1 MTSLSRRARFAAI
14 ILVVMLAP
22 SLLWSQVPGAPNAV
36 ADVSIRLQSTG
47 GSPLEGA
54 LVALLDGRDSVIAE
68 GLSREDGRRML
79 RAPPGTY
86 RVRARRIG
94 FLPFISH
101 PVVLPQ
107 REELLLTV
115 ETPHVVLNSIV
126 VNARS
131 GCKPNDSDSRSL
143 GVVWDEI
150 DKALR
155 ASQLTIQDL
164 AGFGRGR
171 LYRKELG
178 YDGAV
183 LSSDTTFFPIT
194 NRRPFGTRDPE
205 ALAQRGYVLGDHVF
219 GWDYSGPDETVLRSE
234 SFAQTHCF
242 RLVREAARRG
252 QIGVAFEPIPRRSTP
267 DIKGVLWV
275 DDRTSELREMAFS
288 YVNAGPVSQFNG
300 GGFTRF
306 MRLPSGAWLVS
317 EWWLRAPRLEMRTS
331 PYSAPR
337 YSAVGYIENGGG
349 ILSSVRQARNV
360 VDSLNTKR

>member
-1 MTSLSRRARFAAI
+1 
-14 ILVVMLAP
+14 MLPP
-22 SLLWSQVPGAPNAV
+22 SLLWSRVSGAQEAV
-36 ADVSIRLQSTG
+36 SDVSVRLQSTG
-47 GSPLEGA
+47 GRPLEGA
-54 LVALLDGRDSVIAE
+54 LVALLDGRDSVVAE
-68 GLSREDGRRML
+68 GLSSEDGRRVL
-79 RAPPGTY
+79 RALGGTY

-101 PVVLPQ
+101 PVVLP
-107 REELLLTV
+107 RRDDLLLIV

-131 GCKPNDSDSRSL
+131 GCKPSDADSRSL

-155 ASQLTIQDL
+155 ASQLTTQDL

-205 ALAQRGYVLGDHVF
+205 VLALRGYVLGDHVF

-234 SFAQTHCF
+234 AFARTHCF
-242 RLVREAARRG
+242 RLVREARRPG
-252 QIGVAFEPIPRRSTP
+252 QIGVAFEPTPGRTTP

-275 DDRTSELREMAFS
+275 DHRTSELREMSFN

-306 MRLPSGAWLVS
+306 MHLPSGAWLVS
-317 EWWLRAPRLEMRTS
+317 EWWLKAPRLSMVTS
-331 PYSAPR
+331 PYAAPR
-337 YSAVGYIENGGG
+337 FSVIGYFENGGG
-349 ILSSVRQARNV
+349 ILPATRRAQN

>member
-1 MTSLSRRARFAAI
+1 
-14 ILVVMLAP
+14 MLPP
-22 SLLWSQVPGAPNAV
+22 SILWSGVSRAQEAV
-36 ADVSIRLQSTG
+36 SDVSVRLQSTG
-47 GSPLEGA
+47 GRPLEGA
-54 LVALLDGRDSVIAE
+54 LVALLDGRDSVVAE
-68 GLSREDGRRML
+68 GLSSEDGRRVL
-79 RAPPGTY
+79 RAPGGTY

-101 PVVLPQ
+101 PVVLP
-107 REELLLTV
+107 RRDDLLLIV

-131 GCKPNDSDSRSL
+131 GCKPSDADSRSL

-155 ASQLTIQDL
+155 ASQLTTQDL

-178 YDGAV
+178 YDGGV

-205 ALAQRGYVLGDHVF
+205 VLALRGYVLGDHVF

-234 SFAQTHCF
+234 AFARTHCF
-242 RLVREAARRG
+242 RLVREARRPG
-252 QIGVAFEPIPRRSTP
+252 QIGVAFEPTPGRTTP

-275 DDRTSELREMAFS
+275 DHRTSELREMSFN

-306 MRLPSGAWLVS
+306 MHLPSGAWLVS
-317 EWWLRAPRLEMRTS
+317 EWWLKAPRLEMRTS

-337 YSAVGYIENGGG
+337 YSVIGYIENGGG
-349 ILSSVRQARNV
+349 ILPATQRARNV

>member
-1 MTSLSRRARFAAI
+1 
-14 ILVVMLAP
+14 MLPP
-22 SLLWSQVPGAPNAV
+22 SLLWSRVSGAQEAV
-36 ADVSIRLQSTG
+36 SDVSVRLQSTG
-47 GSPLEGA
+47 GRPLEGA
-54 LVALLDGRDSVIAE
+54 LVALLDGRDSVVAE
-68 GLSREDGRRML
+68 GLSSEDGRRVL
-79 RAPPGTY
+79 RALGGTY

-101 PVVLPQ
+101 PVVLP
-107 REELLLTV
+107 RRDDLLLIV

-131 GCKPNDSDSRSL
+131 GCKPSDADSRSL

-155 ASQLTIQDL
+155 ASQLTTQDL

-205 ALAQRGYVLGDHVF
+205 VLALRGYVLGDHVF

-234 SFAQTHCF
+234 AFARTHCF
-242 RLVREAARRG
+242 RLVREARRPG
-252 QIGVAFEPIPRRSTP
+252 QIGVSFEPTPGRTTP

-275 DDRTSELREMAFS
+275 DHRTSELREMSFN

-306 MRLPSGAWLVS
+306 MHLPSGAWLVS
-317 EWWLRAPRLEMRTS
+317 EWWLKAPRLSMVTS
-331 PYSAPR
+331 PYAAPR
-337 YSAVGYIENGGG
+337 FSVIGYFENGGG
-349 ILSSVRQARNV
+349 ILPATRRAQN
-360 VDSLNTKR
+360 VDSLKTKR

>member
-1 MTSLSRRARFAAI
+1 
-14 ILVVMLAP
+14 MLPP
-22 SLLWSQVPGAPNAV
+22 STLWSQVSVPAGAAS
-36 ADVSIRLQSTG
+36 DVSVRLQSTG
-47 GSPLEGA
+47 GSPIEGA
-54 LVALLDGRDSVIAE
+54 LVALLNSRDSVVAE
-68 GLSREDGRRML
+68 GLSGEGGRRML

-101 PVVLPQ
+101 PVVLPR
-107 REELLLTV
+107 REELLLIV

-131 GCKPNDSDSRSL
+131 GCKPSDSDSRSL

-155 ASQLTIQDL
+155 ASQLTTQDL

-205 ALAQRGYVLGDHVF
+205 ALAERGYVLGDHVF

-234 SFAQTHCF
+234 SFARTHCF
-242 RLVREAARRG
+242 RLVREAARPG
-252 QIGVAFEPIPRRSTP
+252 QIGVAFDPIPRRSTP

-275 DDRTSELREMAFS
+275 DHRTSELREMSFN

-306 MRLPSGAWLVS
+306 MHLPSGAWLVS
-317 EWWLRAPRLEMRTS
+317 EWWLKAPRLSMVTS
-331 PYSAPR
+331 PYAAPR
-337 YSAVGYIENGGG
+337 FSVIGYFENGGG
-349 ILSSVRQARNV
+349 ILPSTRRTGN